1 MESLN
6 NKSYE
11 KKFNKKVWKIIII
24 AFAINLAILFGITI
38 IIYDSCF
45 VRYDTEQMDIPVEL
59 ASLVVIRYPRGGVE
73 ARKLPELPPLKK
85 GRAVEVI
92 SCDAAEKAVIWSIG
106 AELFTALAVADKLTA
121 HGINVTVID
130 ARFLKPFDKD
140 KAFEFRDFRQ
150 YTIEN
155 HSISGGLYSALLE
168 SLAGCTHQ
176 VVRGF
181 GFPDDAVVTHGEVGK
196 LREKYSL
203 TAECIAGRIG
213 ADFGKSI

>member
-1 MESLN
+1 MAPPRPEDVESFL
-6 NKSYE
+6 E
-11 KKFNKKVWKIIII
+11 
-24 AFAINLAILFGITI
+24 FAL
-38 IIYDSCF
+38 
-45 VRYDTEQMDIPVEL
+45 EL